1 MSAVTDVVRAPVGAP
16 RSRGGVTQ
24 AVRDSYVVAKRN
36 LRRMTRI
43 PEIIIFGLIQP
54 IMFVVLFSYVFGG
67 SVTVN
72 GSSSASGYREFL
84 MAGIFAQTVTFATAG
99 AGAGIADDM
108 HKGVIDRF
116 RSLPMTRGAV
126 LTGRTIA
133 DLVQTTLTVLV
144 LIVVA
149 VLVGWRIHNGVP
161 KAIAAFA
168 LLLLLGYAF
177 SWIGAL
183 IGLSVRTPEAATS
196 GGLIWL
202 FPVTFV
208 SIAFVSRPGHDAVAA
223 PHRRVESVQR
233 HRAGGTRAVR
243 QPRCVDVVGM
253 AHATPG
259 DRVGAVVGG
268 HPGGLPYACG
278 PAIPVGDGLI
288 SASACLV
295 GRGQP
300 RTLPQQ
306 DATGRVEDESG
317 SDLCLGRQATGQ
329 SPCVR
334 RQRGG
339 DQCGEDDDDRLSDG
353 REMSAGALTDPDEGE
368 EGQQRH
374 PERAAPHLGNA
385 WWRGGRFGRRRFC
398 IPCQRREVVGGRT
411 NLADDDRPLRIVVC
425 LSAPPSSAQPSSPA
439 QLSSAQ
445 RSAGVVMSTSKDR
458 LRWKEVPGSIRAATE
473 ALVGGRVVDAENC
486 AGGYSPG
493 LASRLT
499 LHDGRRVFVKAMDGD
514 AWPLE
519 CGAHR
524 TEAMVARSLP
534 ASVPAPAFIG
544 FVR

>member
-1 MSAVTDVVRAPVGAP
+1 VSAVTDVVRTPVGAP

-67 SVTVN
+67 SVNVN

-133 DLVQTTLTVLV
+133 DLVQTTLTMVV

-208 SIAFVSRPGHDAVAA
+208 SIAFVSSAGMTPWLRHIAEWNPFSATVQAARVLFGNPGVSTSPAWPMQHPVIA
-223 PHRRVESVQR
+223 SVLWSVVILLVFR
-233 HRAGGTRAVR
+233 TLAVR
-243 QPRCVDVVGM
+243 R
-253 AHATPG
+253 
-259 DRVGAVVGG
+259 
-268 HPGGLPYACG
+268 Y
-278 PAIPVGDGLI
+278 
-288 SASACLV
+288 
-295 GRGQP
+295 
-300 RTLPQQ
+300 
-306 DATGRVEDESG
+306 
-317 SDLCLGRQATGQ
+317 
-329 SPCVR
+329 
-334 RQRGG
+334 
-339 DQCGEDDDDRLSDG
+339 
-353 REMSAGALTDPDEGE
+353 
-368 EGQQRH
+368 
-374 PERAAPHLGNA
+374 
-385 WWRGGRFGRRRFC
+385 
-398 IPCQRREVVGGRT
+398 
-411 NLADDDRPLRIVVC
+411 
-425 LSAPPSSAQPSSPA
+425 
-439 QLSSAQ
+439 
-445 RSAGVVMSTSKDR
+445 RSAT
-458 LRWKEVPGSIRAATE
+458 A
-473 ALVGGRVVDAENC
+473 
-486 AGGYSPG
+486 
-493 LASRLT
+493 
-499 LHDGRRVFVKAMDGD
+499 
-514 AWPLE
+514 
-519 CGAHR
+519 
-524 TEAMVARSLP
+524 
-534 ASVPAPAFIG
+534 
-544 FVR
+544 